1 MFVYFEFNDTHLLKN
16 VLKSSFEEYE
26 GCMVEYIIISS
37 YERVIFPHINNVETN
52 LSFWLQEDIDA
63 QISEVFIGRIK
74 INFYVTYSCI

>member
-1 MFVYFEFNDTHLLKN
+1 
-16 VLKSSFEEYE
+16 
-26 GCMVEYIIISS
+26 MVEYIIIRS

-74 INFYVTYSCI
+74 INFYVTYSCFLNKTYFNENKQNTFNHMI